1 MITLFHSGNVVQNPF
16 YVSSNDAEN
25 FESDFASKG
34 FGVGMMA
41 IPEGKEDENDEEN
54 ISEVLPTQI
63 DDDIGG
69 GVSLVASEQDV
80 KIQ

>member
-1 MITLFHSGNVVQNPF
+1 MMTLFHSGNVVQNPF

-25 FESDFASKG
+25 FESAKG

-63 DDDIGG
+63 DDDIGD
-69 GVSLVASEQDV
+69 GVSLVASEQDD
-80 KIQ
+80 KI